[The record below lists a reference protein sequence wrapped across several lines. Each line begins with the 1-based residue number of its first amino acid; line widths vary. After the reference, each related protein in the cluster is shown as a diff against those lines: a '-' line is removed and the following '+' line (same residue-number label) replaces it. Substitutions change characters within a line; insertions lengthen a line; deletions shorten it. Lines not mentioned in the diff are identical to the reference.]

1 MTVRPLTPRQE
12 AILDRAWAEGL
23 NGRDKLHAQVRASHP
38 EAGITQR
45 QVAAYLRTNQP
56 HQLFIYQRKT
66 KPVTVIRR
74 SRPLQLATVDLTA
87 LPPQPAQSGGGK
99 GKEKLYYKWITV
111 VIDAFSRYAW
121 VGVLDPM
128 SSDTGPT
135 AAEHWKAFWP
145 ILQEIRDELGGTNA
159 DLRTLQI
166 QSDNGNEMEGRFHTE
181 LTKRGIK
188 HTYGKPGAPASQ
200 SHVERLNQTLK
211 NKLKRLWR
219 AQGKQT
225 KKPWNADLLQAVV
238 ASYNNQI
245 HSALPKPYT
254 PSDVLDALDDDPD
267 DIIPVVL
274 AHQKKLFDK
283 KKGHYEVQWQ
293 GDSTPGQLEVGDV
306 VRKRSVQP
314 GKYDTQYSVTLYT
327 VAKVTKP
334 KNDNLPVTYR
344 LRKRGGT
351 KLESGNFSIRDLQR
365 VPVDAAG
372 NPVQRAPARA
382 LTDLGDTSN
391 REYAPQ
397 RIVAERQRA
406 AGRELL
412 VRWKGYRASEATWTP
427 EAELAGT
434 DVLDKWD
441 AG

>member
-1 MTVRPLTPRQE
+1 MP
-12 AILDRAWAEGL
+12 
-23 NGRDKLHAQVRASHP
+23 
-38 EAGITQR
+38 
-45 QVAAYLRTNQP
+45 
-56 HQLFIYQRKT
+56 
-66 KPVTVIRR
+66 
-74 SRPLQLATVDLTA
+74 
-87 LPPQPAQSGGGK
+87 
-99 GKEKLYYKWITV
+99 
-111 VIDAFSRYAW
+111 
-121 VGVLDPM
+121 
-128 SSDTGPT
+128 SDTGPT
-135 AAEHWKAFWP
+135 ATQHWKTFWP
-145 ILQEIRDELGGTNA
+145 ILQEIRDELGGSNA

-200 SHVERLNQTLK
+200 SQVERLNQTLK

-225 KKPWNADLLQAVV
+225 KKPWNADVLQAVV

-267 DIIPVVL
+267 DIIPAVL
-274 AHQKKLFDK
+274 AHQKKVFDK

-293 GDSTPGQLEVGDV
+293 TDGTPGQLQVGDI

-334 KNDNLPVTYR
+334 KNDSLPVTYR

-382 LTDLGDTSN
+382 LTDLSDTAN
-391 REYAPQ
+391 REYTPQ

-427 EAELAGT
+427 EAELVGT

>member
-1 MTVRPLTPRQE
+1 MTVRPLTRLQRD
-12 AILDRAWAEGL
+12 ILDKAWAEGL
-23 NGRDKLHAQVRASHP
+23 HGRDKLYAQVHASHP
-38 EAGITQR
+38 EASITQR

-56 HQLFIYQRKT
+56 HQLFQYQRKT

-74 SRPLQLATVDLTA
+74 SRPLQLVTVDLTA
-87 LPPQPAQSGGGK
+87 LPPQPAQSGSGK
-99 GKEKLYYKWITV
+99 GKDKLYYKWITV

-159 DLRTLQI
+159 DLQTLQV

-200 SHVERLNQTLK
+200 THVERLNQTLK

-225 KKPWNADLLQAVV
+225 KKPWNAELLQAVV

-267 DIIPVVL
+267 DIIPTVL
-274 AHQKKLFDK
+274 AHQKKVFDK
-283 KKGHYEVQWQ
+283 KKGHYEQVWQ
-293 GDSTPGQLEVGDV
+293 QDSTPGQLNIGDI

-334 KNDNLPVTYR
+334 KNDSLPVTYR

-365 VPVDAAG
+365 VPVDTAG

-382 LTDLGDTSN
+382 LTDLDDTSN
-391 REYAPQ
+391 REYVPQ

-427 EAELAGT
+427 EAELVGT
-434 DVLDKWD
+434 DVLAKWLQP
-441 AG
+441 